1 MTKGTRGTRE
11 TKVEDGFESGF
22 LSENNWDQ
30 SFSGGGHFEFFP
42 GFVNFVTDPGSAGV
56 TLTSKQ
62 QFQLS
67 SGALILKAR
76 LFAYADGSIW
86 GNGQPRGLASGTDR
100 NNAIEFV
107 SATPTS
113 FTCRTVK
120 DGVATETT
128 VPVSIPGLSEPWRA
142 IYQPHLYQIVAST
155 DEVKFYFN
163 GDLVATH
170 TTNIPTVALN
180 AHFSTTDG
188 GGGFVPIYL
197 DFVRF
202 ERRQ

>member
-1 MTKGTRGTRE
+1 M
-11 TKVEDGFESGF
+11 
-22 LSENNWDQ
+22 
-30 SFSGGGHFEFFP
+30 
-42 GFVNFVTDPGSAGV
+42 TDPGSAGV
-56 TLTSKQ
+56 TLTSNQ
-62 QFQLS
+62 QFPLS

-120 DGVATETT
+120 DGVAAETT
-128 VPVSIPGLSEPWRA
+128 VPISIP
-142 IYQPHLYQIVAST
+142 IYQPHLYQIVATT

-163 GDLVATH
+163 GELVATH

-188 GGGFVPIYL
+188 GGG
-197 DFVRF
+197 
-202 ERRQ
+202 